1 MVNKINFFYA
11 SLNNGIPSTIFTV
24 GDYPKEPTM
33 NTIFKVNSNLLL
45 DSEPDNYSIQVT
57 LLKDETERNLIPE
70 QALPDEIITMETGQR
85 NLTVLGLSFDI
96 TVPVIHKKEFFTLT
110 LTLRK
115 NGKIVDTAETSLFFI

>member
-11 SLNNGIPSTIFTV
+11 SHNNGIPSTIFTV
-24 GDYPKEPTM
+24 DDYPKEPIM
-33 NTIFKVNSNLLL
+33 NTVFKVKSNLLL

-70 QALPDEIITMETGQR
+70 QAFPDERITMETGQR
-85 NLTVLGLSFDI
+85 NLTALGLSFDI
-96 TVPVIHKKEFFTLT
+96 NVPVIHKKEFFTLT

>member
-11 SLNNGIPSTIFTV
+11 SHNNGIPSTIFTV
-24 GDYPKEPTM
+24 DDYPKEPIM
-33 NTIFKVNSNLLL
+33 NTVFKVESNLLL
-45 DSEPDNYSIQVT
+45 DSEPDDYSIQVT

-70 QALPDEIITMETGQR
+70 QAFPDERITMETGQR

-96 TVPVIHKKEFFTLT
+96 NVPVIHKKEFFTLT

>member
-11 SLNNGIPSTIFTV
+11 SHNNGIPSTIFTV
-24 GDYPKEPTM
+24 DDYPKEPIM
-33 NTIFKVNSNLLL
+33 NTVFKVKSNLLL

-57 LLKDETERNLIPE
+57 LLKDETKRNLIPE
-70 QALPDEIITMETGQR
+70 QAFPDERITMETGQR
-85 NLTVLGLSFDI
+85 NLTALGLSFDI
-96 TVPVIHKKEFFTLT
+96 NVPVIHKKEFFTLT